1 MNNDIRISCSFP
13 EHYKTKK
20 LIAIAGNAAPFS
32 LISLWVYAA
41 RNKPDGFLD
50 NMDNFDIEIA
60 ANWNG
65 QSNLFFD
72 ALVKCKFLEVA
83 DEGYYLHDWQVHQ
96 PYASSAEERS
106 DKARFAILARHN
118 RDMHTKLKEQGVNG
132 LSVAEY
138 KKYTKR
144 IRPENDSNT
153 KTYKN
158 LTPSPLPSPLPY
170 PVPLPAPEPLP
181 SPKDNNTPAFFDKKA
196 SDDLPFAYE
205 CEKKEP
211 VVKKSQSM
219 FEEFWR
225 AYPKKTGKKKVAG
238 IYERLISRGEVTHD
252 ELIDGISAYKKS
264 ETVKKGFIKNPE
276 TWLNG
281 GCWADEHTANDEESE
296 WWGNDEIEQQI
307 EDQLWID
314 DPVGMQRQQD
324 AAKAAA
330 AIAKKMA
337 EEKKEQAK
345 KAQEALK

>member
-196 SDDLPFAYE
+196 SDDLPFIDDG
-205 CEKKEP
+205 EKKEYIINYIDDICGNKRNEIIIISQLLHQGQDNTASSFIANI
-211 VVKKSQSM
+211 VV
-219 FEEFWR
+219 FF
-225 AYPKKTGKKKVAG
+225 
-238 IYERLISRGEVTHD
+238 
-252 ELIDGISAYKKS
+252 
-264 ETVKKGFIKNPE
+264 N
-276 TWLNG
+276 
-281 GCWADEHTANDEESE
+281 
-296 WWGNDEIEQQI
+296 EIETLLSNYREEIVVIYDRYFENKHKILLYIINWYWNFISYKIVFGIQNKTNQVDKLNTI
-307 EDQLWID
+307 VEIICH
-314 DPVGMQRQQD
+314 QD
-324 AAKAAA
+324 NQKFDCNYD
-330 AIAKKMA
+330 IN
-337 EEKKEQAK
+337 
-345 KAQEALK
+345 LLNYI

>member
-60 ANWNG
+60 SNWTG

-83 DEGYYLHDWQVHQ
+83 DEGYYLHDWQFHQ

-118 RDMHTKLKEQGVNG
+118 RDMHIKLKEQGVNG

-138 KKYTKR
+138 KEYTKR
-144 IRPENDSNT
+144 IRPENESNT

-158 LTPSPLPSPLPY
+158 LTPSPLPY

-181 SPKDNNTPAFFDKKA
+181 FPKENNTPAFSDKKA
-196 SDDLPFAYE
+196 FADLPFSDESDCENEKALPLQEEPKAEEKIKEKEQAPTKSAY
-205 CEKKEP
+205 
-211 VVKKSQSM
+211 SSD
-219 FEEFWR
+219 FESFWSK
-225 AYPKKTGKKKVAG
+225 YPSKTGKGVAAKAFKKALKTASVDEIMNGLANYCNSRKVAEG
-238 IYERLISRGEVTHD
+238 IIC
-252 ELIDGISAYKKS
+252 
-264 ETVKKGFIKNPE
+264 NPS
-276 TWLNG
+276 TWLNQERWNDV
-281 GCWADEHTANDEESE
+281 CEPVEMEVEPSQALTDEQLEYIYAMEE
-296 WWGNDEIEQQI
+296 
-307 EDQLWID
+307 
-314 DPVGMQRQQD
+314 R
-324 AAKAAA
+324 
-330 AIAKKMA
+330 IAA
-337 EEKKEQAK
+337 EEAEKAKQQKE
-345 KAQEALK
+345 